1 MWLSLVNNNIALHI
15 SIEIY
20 RMCFV
25 KNKWKI
31 LDKKEYYY
39 LCFILAGIVYNK
51 VTRPDHLNDLLT
63 LPSNNKG
70 AKPKSAKNQRKSQN
84 KQKPAKTEGQIP
96 EAEKYQK

>member
-1 MWLSLVNNNIALHI
+1 M
-15 SIEIY
+15 
-20 RMCFV
+20 
-25 KNKWKI
+25 
-31 LDKKEYYY
+31 
-39 LCFILAGIVYNK
+39 YNK